1 MKTLCRLIAGML
13 VVVGLAGCGDEQK
26 AADADGAKPA
36 EAATQA
42 GGAAPVSQVQQS
54 MAVGQVVE
62 QAAAQ
67 GGGDSKAGLRA
78 ANSIDKINAQK
89 KSEE

>member
-13 VVVGLAGCGDEQK
+13 VAVGLAGCGDEPK
-26 AADADGAKPA
+26 AADTSAKPA
-36 EAATQA
+36 DAATQA

>member
-1 MKTLCRLIAGML
+1 MKTLCRLIAGTL
-13 VVVGLAGCGDEQK
+13 VVVGLAGCGDEK
-26 AADADGAKPA
+26 AADANGAKPA
-36 EAATQA
+36 DAATQA

-78 ANSIDKINAQK
+78 ANAIDNINAKK